1 MQIHSG
7 NEKTKRKPINLTI
20 REDILNEAKALEV
33 NASRAAEAGIY
44 EAIKFAKEQQWL
56 EENRKAIIDYN
67 EQIAKHGTR
76 IKPMWMS
83 E

>member
-1 MQIHSG
+1 MQILPG
-7 NEKTKRKPINLTI
+7 NEKAKRKPINLTI
-20 REDILNEAKALEV
+20 REDILKEAKTLDV

-44 EAIKFAKEQQWL
+44 EAIRQAKEQQWL
-56 EENRKAIIDYN
+56 EENRKAITGYN

-76 IKPMWMS
+76 IKPMWMT